1 MSRKVIEYEVDCA
14 METANE
20 SQYRKHHVRV
30 NVKNKHFI
38 LLEYDIECGI
48 PNCNGKKCHPDKTQ
62 IAKIRKVSKLID
74 YICKMRIT

>member
-14 METANE
+14 METAAE

-48 PNCNGKKCHPDKTQ
+48 PNCNGKRCHPDKTQ
-62 IAKIRKVSKLID
+62 IAKIRKV
-74 YICKMRIT
+74 Y

>member
-14 METANE
+14 METAAE

-62 IAKIRKVSKLID
+62 IAKIRKVRKLRELR
-74 YICKMRIT
+74 K

>member
-1 MSRKVIEYEVDCA
+1 MTIFNMKMSRKVIEYEVDCA
-14 METANE
+14 IETAAE

-48 PNCNGKKCHPDKTQ
+48 PNCNGKRCHPDKTQ
-62 IAKIRKVSKLID
+62 IAKIRKVKQ
-74 YICKMRIT
+74 T

>member
-1 MSRKVIEYEVDCA
+1 
-14 METANE
+14 METAAE

-48 PNCNGKKCHPDKTQ
+48 PNCNGKRCHPDKTQ
-62 IAKIRKVSKLID
+62 IAKIRKV
-74 YICKMRIT
+74 Y